1 MASELELTPEL
12 LNSTTQIMKEVL
24 SDCINFR
31 RQPLHYPILVTFKIR
46 AWLRKLDEHFATLK
60 GYRLPASLELQLIVL
75 QDFLKETNLHPVL
88 RKKQPP
94 EF

>member
-12 LNSTTQIMKEVL
+12 LNSTKQIMKEVL
-24 SDCINFR
+24 SDCSHFR

-46 AWLRKLDEHFATLK
+46 SWLRKLDEHFATLK